1 MKIFTSIWMVIV
13 FAVVLTGVRIDNSD
27 TVKILRYKTWDH
39 FQQVHPRQEV
49 SDQIVVVNITES
61 DIKKYGQWP
70 WPRHILGIFHSN
82 LSEAGAILVNYNILF
97 AEQDR
102 MSGTEYLKSMPI
114 INLELREQLGKVL
127 LDTDAVFSAVMKQYG
142 NAVLMMSVKN
152 KKDNTIVRTTQ
163 IIQKGDAIPW
173 LYNYAGIVPPHTK
186 VTAGSTAIGVNVTSP
201 EPDAVVRKMPM
212 LIRVGD
218 KIYPSM
224 ILENIRLINKS
235 KRIKVISKQHGIDQI
250 LVKKDAGIPVNHN
263 AEMYINYAEPTDYTQ
278 LTADEVFSNEHKDK
292 LAGKIVVVGLDAA
305 GLSVLKYTPH
315 GLTTDQMITAQSLD
329 TTMTGKYLF
338 RLAQADAYEIVFMAF
353 LLLLLILVLPR
364 TSVLLAVPLL
374 IFIEG
379 GVAYASFVAYANKG
393 FLIDPSFIMLSVFLV
408 WSHSVYNN
416 FATQSR
422 LKQQIKRQFGSYLS
436 PDMVAQLQKDPG
448 LLKLGG
454 DSRELSI
461 MFTDVRGFTAISEHY
476 GRDVQGLTRI
486 MNRYMTAM
494 TREILA
500 NKGTIDKYIGDAQ
513 MAFWNAPLK
522 DTDHAE
528 NSVNTAIKMLESLRQ
543 FNEEVIK
550 EGVPAFGMGMGIN
563 TAEVVVGNMGS
574 DQRFDYTCLGDGV
587 NLAARLEGQS
597 KTYGVLIVLGPETA
611 RQVRNSIDVF
621 ELDCI
626 AVKGKKIGV
635 NIYTVAKETEH
646 HRHFLES
653 YYEGDWPEA
662 IKRLDTAVTIHP
674 EMKQYYANMRDRLE
688 SGKPADWDGIH
699 KATTK

>member
-1 MKIFTSIWMVIV
+1 MKIFTSIWMVIA

-27 TVKILRYKTWDH
+27 TVKTLRYKTWDH
-39 FQQVHPRQEV
+39 FQYVHPRQEV
-49 SDQIVVVNITES
+49 SDKIVVVNITES

-152 KKDNTIVRTTQ
+152 EKDNTLVRTTQ

-186 VTAGSTAIGVNVTSP
+186 VAAGSTAIGVNVTSP

-212 LIRVGD
+212 LIRVGE

-315 GLTTDQMITAQSLD
+315 GLTTDQMITAQGLD

-374 IFIEG
+374 FFIEI
-379 GVAYASFVAYANKG
+379 GVLYGATMAYANKG
-393 FLIDPSFIMLSVFLV
+393 FLIDPSFIMLSVFLI

-422 LKQQIKRQFGSYLS
+422 LKQQIKKQFEHYLD
-436 PDMVAQLQKDPG
+436 PRMVKKLQKDPS

-454 DSRELSI
+454 ETRYMTF
-461 MFTDVRGFTAISEHY
+461 MFCDIRGFTPISEQY
-476 GRDVQGLTRI
+476 KDNPAELTKLINRFLTR
-486 MNRYMTAM
+486 MTNV
-494 TREILA
+494 IIA
-500 NKGTIDKYIGDAQ
+500 NGGTVDKFMGDCI
-513 MAFWNAPLK
+513 MAFWNAPL
-522 DTDHAE
+522 DTE
-528 NSVNTAIKMLESLRQ
+528 NHQMLAVLTASQMQSELAMLNEQLTAESLP
-543 FNEEVIK
+543 NIK
-550 EGVPAFGMGMGIN
+550 VGIGIN
-563 TAEVVVGNMGS
+563 SGEALVGNMGS
-574 DQRFDYTCLGDGV
+574 DQRFDYSVIGDPV
-587 NLAARLEGQS
+587 NLAARLESAS
-597 KTYGVLIVLGPETA
+597 KTLGHTLIVGEATKKVIDDKFPFKF
-611 RQVRNSIDVF
+611 VDSIT
-621 ELDCI
+621 
-626 AVKGKKIGV
+626 VKGKTEPV
-635 NIYTVAKETEH
+635 NVYT
-646 HRHFLES
+646 LE
-653 YYEGDWPEA
+653 
-662 IKRLDTAVTIHP
+662 R
-674 EMKQYYANMRDRLE
+674 
-688 SGKPADWDGIH
+688 
-699 KATTK
+699 

>member
-1 MKIFTSIWMVIV
+1 MKIFTSIWMVIA
-13 FAVVLTGVRIDNSD
+13 FAVVLTGIRIDNSD
-27 TVKILRYKTWDH
+27 TVKTLRYKTWDH
-39 FQQVHPRQEV
+39 FQYVYPRQEV
-49 SDQIVVVNITES
+49 SDKIVVVNITES

-152 KKDNTIVRTTQ
+152 EKDNTLVRTTQ

-186 VTAGSTAIGVNVTSP
+186 VAAGSTAIGVNVTSP

-212 LIRVGD
+212 LIRVGE

-315 GLTTDQMITAQSLD
+315 GLTTDQMITAQGLD

-374 IFIEG
+374 FFIEI
-379 GVAYASFVAYANKG
+379 GVLYGATMAYANKG
-393 FLIDPSFIMLSVFLV
+393 FLIDPSWIMLSVFLI

-422 LKQQIKRQFGSYLS
+422 LKQQIKKQFEHYLD
-436 PDMVAQLQKDPG
+436 PRMVKKLQKDPS

-454 DSRELSI
+454 ETRYMTF
-461 MFTDVRGFTAISEHY
+461 MFCDIRGFTPISEQY
-476 GRDVQGLTRI
+476 KDNPAELTKLINRFLTR
-486 MNRYMTAM
+486 MTNV
-494 TREILA
+494 IIA
-500 NKGTIDKYIGDAQ
+500 NGGTVDKFMGDCI
-513 MAFWNAPLK
+513 MAFWNAPL
-522 DTDHAE
+522 DTE
-528 NSVNTAIKMLESLRQ
+528 NHQMLAVLTASQMQSELAMLNEQLTAESLP
-543 FNEEVIK
+543 NIK
-550 EGVPAFGMGMGIN
+550 VGIGIN
-563 TAEVVVGNMGS
+563 SGEALVGNMGS
-574 DQRFDYTCLGDGV
+574 DQRFDYSVIGDPV
-587 NLAARLEGQS
+587 NLAARLESAS
-597 KTYGVLIVLGPETA
+597 KTLGHTLIVGEATKKVIDDKFPFKF
-611 RQVRNSIDVF
+611 VDSIT
-621 ELDCI
+621 
-626 AVKGKKIGV
+626 VKGKTEPV
-635 NIYTVAKETEH
+635 NVYT
-646 HRHFLES
+646 LE
-653 YYEGDWPEA
+653 
-662 IKRLDTAVTIHP
+662 R
-674 EMKQYYANMRDRLE
+674 
-688 SGKPADWDGIH
+688 
-699 KATTK
+699 

>member
-1 MKIFTSIWMVIV
+1 VDADSSHGGIQTRGRTVMKIFTSIWMVIV
-13 FAVVLTGVRIDNSD
+13 FAVVLVGIRVDNSD

-39 FQQVHPRQEV
+39 FQYVYPRQEV
-49 SDQIVVVNITES
+49 SDKIVVVNITES

-152 KKDNTIVRTTQ
+152 EKDNTLVRTTQ

-186 VTAGSTAIGVNVTSP
+186 VAAGSTAIGVNVTSP

-212 LIRVGD
+212 LIRVGE

-315 GLTTDQMITAQSLD
+315 GLTTDQMITAQGLD

-374 IFIEG
+374 FFIEI
-379 GVAYASFVAYANKG
+379 GVLYGATMAYANKG
-393 FLIDPSFIMLSVFLV
+393 FLIDPSFIMLSVFLI

-422 LKQQIKRQFGSYLS
+422 LKQQIKKQFEHYLD
-436 PDMVAQLQKDPG
+436 PRMVKKLQKDPS

-454 DSRELSI
+454 ETRYMTF
-461 MFTDVRGFTAISEHY
+461 MFCDIRGFTPISEQY
-476 GRDVQGLTRI
+476 KDNPAELTKLINRFLTR
-486 MNRYMTAM
+486 MTNV
-494 TREILA
+494 IIA
-500 NKGTIDKYIGDAQ
+500 NGGTVDKFMGDCI

-522 DTDHAE
+522 TADHQMLA
-528 NSVNTAIKMLESLRQ
+528 VLTASQMQSELAMLNEQLTAESLP
-543 FNEEVIK
+543 NIK
-550 EGVPAFGMGMGIN
+550 VGIGIN
-563 TAEVVVGNMGS
+563 SGEALVGNMGS
-574 DQRFDYTCLGDGV
+574 DQRFDYSVIGDPV
-587 NLAARLEGQS
+587 NLAARLESAS
-597 KTYGVLIVLGPETA
+597 KTLGHTLIVGEATKKVIDDKFPFKF
-611 RQVRNSIDVF
+611 VDSIT
-621 ELDCI
+621 
-626 AVKGKKIGV
+626 VKGKTEPV
-635 NIYTVAKETEH
+635 NVYT
-646 HRHFLES
+646 LE
-653 YYEGDWPEA
+653 
-662 IKRLDTAVTIHP
+662 R
-674 EMKQYYANMRDRLE
+674 
-688 SGKPADWDGIH
+688 
-699 KATTK
+699 

>member
-1 MKIFTSIWMVIV
+1 MKIFTSIWMVIA

-27 TVKILRYKTWDH
+27 TVKTLRYKTWDH
-39 FQQVHPRQEV
+39 FQYVYPRQEV
-49 SDQIVVVNITES
+49 SDKIVVVNITES

-152 KKDNTIVRTTQ
+152 EKDNTLVRTTQ

-186 VTAGSTAIGVNVTSP
+186 VAAGSTAIGVNVTSP

-212 LIRVGD
+212 LIRVGE

-315 GLTTDQMITAQSLD
+315 GLTTDQMITAQGLD

-374 IFIEG
+374 FFIEI
-379 GVAYASFVAYANKG
+379 GVLYGATMAYANKG
-393 FLIDPSFIMLSVFLV
+393 FLIDQSFIMLSVFLI

-422 LKQQIKRQFGSYLS
+422 LKQQIKKQFEHYLD
-436 PDMVAQLQKDPG
+436 PRMVKKLQKDPS

-454 DSRELSI
+454 ETRYMTF
-461 MFTDVRGFTAISEHY
+461 MFCDIRGFTPISEQY
-476 GRDVQGLTRI
+476 KDNPAELTKLINRFLTR
-486 MNRYMTAM
+486 MTNV
-494 TREILA
+494 IIA
-500 NKGTIDKYIGDAQ
+500 NGGTVDKFMGDCI
-513 MAFWNAPLK
+513 MAFWNAPL
-522 DTDHAE
+522 DTE
-528 NSVNTAIKMLESLRQ
+528 NHQMLAVLTASQMQSELAMLNEQLTAESLP
-543 FNEEVIK
+543 NIK
-550 EGVPAFGMGMGIN
+550 VGIGIN
-563 TAEVVVGNMGS
+563 SGEALVGNMGS
-574 DQRFDYTCLGDGV
+574 DQRFDYSVIGDPV
-587 NLAARLEGQS
+587 NLAARLESAS
-597 KTYGVLIVLGPETA
+597 KTLGHTLIVGEATKKVIDDKFPFKF
-611 RQVRNSIDVF
+611 VDSIT
-621 ELDCI
+621 
-626 AVKGKKIGV
+626 VKGKTEPV
-635 NIYTVAKETEH
+635 NVYT
-646 HRHFLES
+646 LE
-653 YYEGDWPEA
+653 
-662 IKRLDTAVTIHP
+662 R
-674 EMKQYYANMRDRLE
+674 
-688 SGKPADWDGIH
+688 
-699 KATTK
+699 